1 MKNTSILNNV
11 AMVFALM
18 GLSALVASCND
29 SSKAADADKAAGAI
43 PAIVYVNTDSLLLN
57 YDFAKQLNEQL
68 MKKEEQSRTDFNE
81 KARVFQQDATEFQ
94 RKVQNNGFLSMDRAK
109 QEEQRLASK
118 ERELQELN
126 SRLSSQLMVEQN
138 NMNKQL
144 RDTIVNYLKDLKMT
158 MGYQMVLS
166 NTMGDNVLFAD
177 PSADITNKVIEG
189 LNKRYAIQKK

>member
-11 AMVFALM
+11 VLVFALM
-18 GLSALVASCND
+18 GLSALVASCNN
-29 SSKAADADKAAGAI
+29 SSKTADTDQTGGSA

-57 YDFAKQLNEQL
+57 YDFAKFLNEQL

-126 SRLSSQLMVEQN
+126 SRLSNQLMVEQN

-144 RDTIVNYLKDLKMT
+144 RDTIVNYLKDLKVT
-158 MGYQMVLS
+158 MGYQLVLS

-177 PSADITNKVIEG
+177 PATDITDKVIEG
-189 LNKRYAIQKK
+189 LNKRYSNQKK

>member
-1 MKNTSILNNV
+1 
-11 AMVFALM
+11 MVFALM
-18 GLSALVASCND
+18 GLSAMVASCND
-29 SSKAADADKAAGAI
+29 SSKAADADQAAGAI